1 MKNISVIG
9 AGTMGNGV
17 NGQIKIITMIVDGGN
32 SVVTPANLTGGSTIT
47 FQDVGDTVTCLFTNN
62 SWVVISNVGCAIA

>member
-1 MKNISVIG
+1 M
-9 AGTMGNGV
+9 ADGV

-47 FQDVGDTVTCLFTNN
+47 FQDVGDTVTCLFTNS